1 MADQPCLVVIVRSVG
16 RPTLGRALQSIAA
29 QTLLTAGQA
38 QLVVLL
44 VDALGRGL
52 KAPPTQPELTP
63 QLVSSGAPLVRASAA
78 QLGLDTAHAQYP
90 GCWALFLDDDD
101 ELLPEH
107 LSKLTHAM
115 RLNPQAVA
123 AHTGVV
129 QVQPGAAQAGM
140 PQGCTERARFDRRFE
155 PWELLA
161 CNHLPIH
168 AVLFDASR
176 VCKAGLHFDTQ
187 FDVFEDWDF
196 WLQLQRVGELVHVPG
211 VSARYWVEAPTQETT
226 PPDQA
231 FAQSAAQG
239 AVHGNEAYWRL
250 WRKWWQEAPNN
261 WWVEL
266 FACARSARDT
276 QTELGIRLQVMA
288 QQLEMAQAY
297 QSGLETLRKELQ
309 DLSARLRS
317 ELDTVRVNLTG
328 TRSLLSEAT
337 AKSQSL
343 ASMLSEATAQAQ
355 SLALEREYLQLEL
368 RSKER
373 TQTQTQ
379 QALAL
384 SQQQVRLLLGSSSW
398 RLTRPLRAL
407 KSLWLVLRQL
417 RDGKRRR
424 DLWWKIQHRSFRR
437 SPLLRTVWPDPYD
450 AWCARE
456 RALDEADRLEA
467 NRCLLGL
474 SSAPVGDPKRPLFSV
489 LMPTYN
495 PPLAF
500 LDAAIESLR
509 SQWYPDWELCIAD
522 DASTVSGVLDHLKS
536 WAQRE
541 PRVRLVTREQN
552 GHISAASNSALQ
564 IARGQW
570 VVLMDQDDLLPSKA
584 LWCVAQAIGQYP
596 EAGLFYSDEDKIDE
610 KGRRFGPYFKP
621 AFDPDLFRGQN
632 LISHLGVYRRTL
644 VLEVGGFRLGYEGS
658 QDHDLALRCVDR
670 LTVQQV
676 VHIPRVLYHWRVHE
690 QSTASGIEAKPY
702 ALDAG
707 LKAVQDHLERSGL
720 SAEVQPHPAIP
731 HHVVLHRCRT
741 DSALGSDTPAAP
753 AWRVLCWGSPA
764 ERTPMPKA
772 QPVELA
778 AEGLAPVVSWLPI
791 PTPVE
796 SEPSWLHTCSRLKR
810 WAAAADPGGQDFV
823 VLIHSYVAR
832 SARWSGDVQ
841 AWLAHAAEK
850 GVGAVGVSCRDLQG
864 LLRDAGWLMGRD
876 GSCVP
881 IAHGMGVDTHGYY
894 GQLSLAHGASALDG
908 AVLALR
914 LQSIDAG
921 APGLCLKPDWR
932 LVWTPVATVEANWEA
947 FLPRPPRL
955 ERDAVALVMSA
966 NAAQAASSASG
977 GYADPAYSP
986 HLCDRHGDHR
996 LAPNG
1001 PILHAPKARTQ

>member
-1 MADQPCLVVIVRSVG
+1 MADQPCLVVIIRSVG
-16 RPTLGRALQSIAA
+16 RATLGRALQSIEA
-29 QTLLTAGQA
+29 QTLLTAGPVK
-38 QLVVLL
+38 LVVVL

-52 KAPPTQPELTP
+52 KAPTTQPHLTL
-63 QLVSSGAPLVRASAA
+63 QMVSSGAPLARAAAA
-78 QLGLDTAHAQYP
+78 QLGLETAHAQYP

-107 LSKLTHAM
+107 LPKLTHAM
-115 RLNPQAVA
+115 RLHPQAVA

-129 QVQPGAAQAGM
+129 QVQPSAAHAGV
-140 PQGCTERARFDRRFE
+140 PQGSDERARFDRQFE

-161 CNHLPIH
+161 SNHLPIH
-168 AVLFDASR
+168 SVLFDASR
-176 VCKAGLHFDTQ
+176 VCKAGVCFDTQ

-196 WLQLQRVGELVHVPG
+196 WLQVQRVGEMVHVPG
-211 VSARYWVEAPTQETT
+211 VSARYWVEAPTPETT
-226 PPDQA
+226 PQNPA
-231 FAQSAAQG
+231 LGQSAAQG
-239 AVHGNEAYWRL
+239 AAHGNEAYWRL

-266 FACARSARDT
+266 FAFARSARDT
-276 QTELGIRLQVMA
+276 QTALGIRLQVMA
-288 QQLEMAQAY
+288 QQLEQSQAY
-297 QSGLETLRKELQ
+297 QSGLETLREDLQ
-309 DLSARLRS
+309 ALADRLRS
-317 ELDTVRVNLTG
+317 ELEELQVRSDRLRSDLDAVRVDLTG
-328 TRSLLSEAT
+328 TRSLLIQAT
-337 AKSQSL
+337 D
-343 ASMLSEATAQAQ
+343 QAQ
-355 SLALEREYLQLEL
+355 GLAMEREHLQLQL
-368 RSKER
+368 RSQER
-373 TQTQTQ
+373 TQAQTQ

-417 RDGKRRR
+417 RDSKRRQ

-437 SPLLRTVWPDPYD
+437 SPLLRVVWPDPYD
-450 AWCARE
+450 AWCERE
-456 RALDEADRLEA
+456 RELDEAERSESHH
-467 NRCLLGL
+467 RLLGL
-474 SSAPVGDPKRPLFSV
+474 RDVPVGDPARPLLSV

-522 DASTVSGVLDHLKS
+522 DASSASGVLDHLKS

-541 PRVRLVTREQN
+541 PRIRLVTREQN

-570 VVLMDQDDLLPSKA
+570 VVLMDQDDLLPPKA
-584 LWCVAQAIGQYP
+584 LWCVVQAIGQYP
-596 EAGLFYSDEDKIDE
+596 EAGLFYSDEDKLDE
-610 KGRRFGPYFKP
+610 RGRRFGPYFKP
-621 AFDPDLFRGQN
+621 AFDPDLLRGQN

-658 QDHDLALRCVDR
+658 QDHDLALRCVER
-670 LTVQQV
+670 LHAHQV

-690 QSTASGIEAKPY
+690 QSTASSVEAKPY

-707 LKAVQDHLERSGL
+707 LKAVQDHLERLGL

-731 HHVVLHRCRT
+731 HHVVLHRCRRE
-741 DSALGSDTPAAP
+741 SALVSDTPAAL
-753 AWRVLCWGSPA
+753 AWRVLCWGSA
-764 ERTPMPKA
+764 SEQTRTLSTDPI
-772 QPVELA
+772 ESEA
-778 AEGLAPVVSWLPI
+778 AGLAPVVSWLPN

-796 SEPSWLHTCSRLKR
+796 SEPSWLHACSRLKR
-810 WAAAADPGGQDFV
+810 WAAAADPDGQDFV
-823 VLIHSYVAR
+823 VLMHSHAAR
-832 SARWSGDVQ
+832 SAHWSGDVR
-841 AWLAHAAEK
+841 AWLAHAAEI
-850 GVGAVGVSCRDLQG
+850 GVGAVGVSCRGPQG
-864 LLRDAGWLMGRD
+864 LLRDAGWLMDRD

-881 IAHGMGVDTHGYY
+881 IAHGMGADTHGYY

-908 AVLALR
+908 AVVVLR
-914 LQSIDAG
+914 LQSIDTR
-921 APGLCLKPDWR
+921 APGLCLKAGWR
-932 LVWTPVATVEANWEA
+932 MVWTPVATVVENWEA
-947 FLPRPPRL
+947 FMPYQPSQ
-955 ERDAVALVMSA
+955 EREAPTLVMSA
-966 NAAQAASSASG
+966 NAAQAALSANG

-1001 PILHAPKARTQ
+1001 PQLYAPKARTR